1 MSTRQTTSLTTDQVI
16 DEPVMTIEE
25 VQVINIYKL
34 EC

>member
-1 MSTRQTTSLTTDQVI
+1 MTDSTTDLVI
-16 DEPVMTIEE
+16 DEPVMTIED